1 MPDID
6 KIIRG
11 VLVPVI
17 LVWMAGIPADAQTQV
32 RAIHTGLLQA
42 IDAEISDLLESN
54 RRCVVRIHTIYGPS
68 QDARTFGYGSAYT
81 HGTGFLI
88 DVSGHILT
96 VDKAVKGASEIRV
109 TLADGTVSEAAFVA
123 SDTTSDVA
131 VIRISGSHTDHITIG
146 NSDRVRVG
154 HYSFILGNAFDQ
166 LLPSIGSV
174 YELNQDE
181 DLIQITSSVY
191 PSYGGAPVFNS
202 VGRVVGMVWAAP
214 LHAQNLAALSG
225 IAELPTSVFV
235 IPINRARR
243 IATMLIEQGE
253 MAYGWLGVEVDR
265 ETLPV
270 VVTDVAEDGP
280 AWMSGIRPGDQII
293 TYNGRPVAGP
303 FHLERLVMETPP
315 GMGVPIRVKRE
326 GITVSTEALV
336 VGRQSGSRRPNTYGQ
351 LAGVGVES
359 SDEALLGQADDDLV
373 YQIQTLE
380 REIGRLRLLMQKK

>member
-1 MPDID
+1 MPDVN

-11 VLVPVI
+11 VWVPVI
-17 LVWMAGIPADAQTQV
+17 LVWMAGIPANAQTPDRV
-32 RAIHTGLLQA
+32 AHKGLLQA
-42 IDAEISDLLESN
+42 IESEISDLLESN
-54 RRCVVRIHTIYGPS
+54 RQWVVRIHTIYGPS
-68 QDARTFGYGSAYT
+68 QDSRAFGYGNAYT

-123 SDTTSDVA
+123 SDPTSDVA
-131 VIRISGSHTDHITIG
+131 VIRVSGSHTDHITIG
-146 NSDRVRVG
+146 NSDRVRIG

-174 YELNQDE
+174 YELNKDE
-181 DLIQITSSVY
+181 DLIQITSSVH

-202 VGRVVGMVWAAP
+202 VGQVVGMVWAAP
-214 LHAQNLAALSG
+214 LHAQNSAVLSG
-225 IAELPTSVFV
+225 IAEMPTSVFV

-270 VVTDVAEDGP
+270 VVTDVAEGGP

-315 GMGVPIRVKRE
+315 GMGVPICVKRE
-326 GITVSTEALV
+326 SITLSTEALV
-336 VGRQSGSRRPNTYGQ
+336 VGKQSGSRRPNPYG
-351 LAGVGVES
+351 LNV
-359 SDEALLGQADDDLV
+359 
-373 YQIQTLE
+373 
-380 REIGRLRLLMQKK
+380 R